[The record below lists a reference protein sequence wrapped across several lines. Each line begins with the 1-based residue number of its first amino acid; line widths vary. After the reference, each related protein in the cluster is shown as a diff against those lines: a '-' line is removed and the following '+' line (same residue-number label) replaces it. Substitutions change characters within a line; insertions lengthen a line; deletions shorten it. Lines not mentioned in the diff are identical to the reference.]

1 MRCVCNLGL
10 QCGPNSTYSPCM
22 TPCPASCADL
32 AAPSECEQTQCVEGC
47 QCATGFV
54 LSNLNC
60 VPYSECGCTY
70 LDRYYQV
77 SLLMHVKYYRL
88 KVMMSKELPCSQ
100 SLVDHVSLYPSTR
113 SWRRHLRRRI
123 VHRIVNVLPLV
134 QCVKQRA
141 VETMRSAL
149 CTTPDATVIDVSCFT
164 FTQHILTQ
172 NVFDKYIM
180 HSFQSFPS
188 LGMIQ
193 NWISY
198 SKVNYNYGSPFL
210 PWDKNNSNIFL
221 TNQTFSPHSSEGK
234 KHYLWDINSKFRLFW
249 EFWVYILQFL
259 LVLS

>member
-1 MRCVCNLGL
+1 
-10 QCGPNSTYSPCM
+10 M

-47 QCATGFV
+47 QCAPGFV
-54 LSNLNC
+54 LSDLNC

-70 LDRYYQV
+70 LNRYYQV
-77 SLLMHVKYYRL
+77 SLFNACQILQVKSYDV
-88 KVMMSKELPCSQ
+88 KGIAQ
-100 SLVDHVSLYPSTR
+100 DIALVDHVSLYPSTR
-113 SWRRHLRRRI
+113 SWRRHLWRRI
-123 VHRIVNVLPLV
+123 VHRVVNVLPLV

-172 NVFDKYIM
+172 NLFDKYRM

-210 PWDKNNSNIFL
+210 PWDKNNSKNFL
-221 TNQTFSPHSSEGK
+221 TNQTFSSQ
-234 KHYLWDINSKFRLFW
+234 FW
-249 EFWVYILQFL
+249 GGRKICEI
-259 LVLS
+259 